1 MNHSQAPLGETAV
14 VIGASMGGLLA
25 ARVLADFFQQ
35 VIVIERD
42 GLPSTAVARKGVPQ
56 GQHAHALLGRGR
68 EILEHFF
75 PGLTKG
81 LLAQGAVQGQGRF
94 HSNGGV
100 FCQAPNA
107 PQGLFVS
114 RPCLE
119 LAVRGRVQALPNV
132 QIRDNCDVLGLLT
145 NEDRGRVTGL
155 CCRQRAEGA
164 GEEQVMADLVVD
176 ASGRG
181 SRTPAW
187 LEAMG
192 YAKPEV
198 ELVEVGMGYTTRF
211 YRREPDHFNG
221 DVMVNISPTPDNQRA
236 CGMMAQEGDRW
247 IVTLAGYFGDHPPTD
262 EAGYLAF
269 ARSLAIPDVYNIIHK
284 TTPLTEPVTYKF
296 PSNQRRHYEKM
307 RRFPEG
313 LLVFGDA
320 ICSFTPIYGQGMTV
334 AAIEAT
340 VLHDCLSRGAANL
353 AARFF
358 QQASKVIDIPWNIT
372 VGNDLRLTPN
382 PQFSLPVRFIN
393 WYVGKLQIAA
403 RHDPELS
410 LAFMKVANLFV
421 PPPSLL
427 HPRLAWRVLI
437 GNLRFARQRQPVT
450 IHPDVQTTPSEQAY

>member
-1 MNHSQAPLGETAV
+1 MNHSQTPIGQTAV

-25 ARVLADFFQQ
+25 ARTLADFFQQ
-35 VIVIERD
+35 VVIIERD
-42 GLPSTAVARKGVPQ
+42 VLPTTATARKGVPQ

-68 EILEHFF
+68 EILEGFF
-75 PGLTKG
+75 PGLTRE

-100 FCQAPNA
+100 FCQSPNA
-107 PQGLFVS
+107 PQGVFVS

-132 QIRDNCDVLGLLT
+132 QIRDNCDVLGLT
-145 NEDRGRVTGL
+145 TSEDRGRVTAL
-155 CCRQRAEGA
+155 RCRERAEGA
-164 GEEQVMADLVVD
+164 GEEVVRADWVVD

-221 DVMVNISPTPDNQRA
+221 DVMVNISPTPDNRRA
-236 CGMMAQEGDRW
+236 CGLMAQEGDRW

-262 EAGYLAF
+262 EAGYLEF
-269 ARSLAIPDVYNIIHK
+269 ARSLAIPDVHNVIHK
-284 TTPLTEPVTYKF
+284 TTPLTEPVTHKF

-307 RRFPEG
+307 GRFPEG

-340 VLHDCLSRGAANL
+340 VLHSCLSEGKEKL
-353 AARFF
+353 ATRFF
-358 QQASKVIDIPWNIT
+358 RQASQVLDIPWNIT

-382 PQFSLPVRFIN
+382 PHFPLPVRFIN

-427 HPRLAWRVLI
+427 HPRLAWRVFI
-437 GNLRFARQRQPVT
+437 GNLRLARQRQAVT
-450 IHPDVQTTPSEQAY
+450 IRPETQPTLQKIT

>member
-1 MNHSQAPLGETAV
+1 MNHPQTAL

-35 VIVIERD
+35 VIIIERD
-42 GLPSTAVARKGVPQ
+42 VLPSTAVSRKGVPQ

-68 EILEHFF
+68 EILEGFF
-75 PGLTKG
+75 PGLTHE
-81 LLAQGAVQGQGRF
+81 LLGQGAVQGYGRF

-100 FCQAPNA
+100 FCQAPDA
-107 PQGLFVS
+107 PKGIFLS

-132 QIRDNCDVLGLLT
+132 HIRDNCDVLDLIT
-145 NEDRGRVTGL
+145 TADHSRVTGVRL
-155 CCRQRAEGA
+155 RPRQAGA
-164 GEEQVMADLVVD
+164 SEEQIGAEWVVD

-187 LEAMG
+187 IEALG

-211 YRREPDHFNG
+211 YRREPGHFNG
-221 DVMVNISPTPDNQRA
+221 DVMVNISPTPQNQRA

-247 IVTLAGYFGDHPPTD
+247 IVTLAGYFGNHPPTD
-262 EAGYLAF
+262 EAGYLEF
-269 ARSLAIPDVYNIIHK
+269 ARSLAIPDVYNVIHQA
-284 TTPLTEPVTYKF
+284 TPLTEPVTFKF
-296 PSNQRRHYEKM
+296 PANQRRHYEKLA
-307 RRFPEG
+307 RFPEG
-313 LLVFGDA
+313 LLVLGDA

-340 VLHDCLSRGAANL
+340 VLRDCLSQGVVDL

-358 QQASKVIDIPWNIT
+358 RQASQVIDIPWSIT
-372 VGNDLRLTPN
+372 VGNDLRLTSN
-382 PQFSLPVRFIN
+382 PQFSLPRRFIN
-393 WYVGKLQIAA
+393 WYVGKLQVAA

-410 LAFMKVANLFV
+410 LAFMKVANLFL

-427 HPRLAWRVLI
+427 RPRLAWRVLR
-437 GNLRFARQRQPVT
+437 GNLRLARQRQDAT
-450 IHPDVQTTPSEQAY
+450 IQTNVQVKA

>member
-1 MNHSQAPLGETAV
+1 MTSSQTPIGETAV

-35 VIVIERD
+35 VVIIERD
-42 GLPSTAVARKGVPQ
+42 ALPTTAESRKGVPQ

-68 EILEHFF
+68 EILEGFF
-75 PGLTKG
+75 PGLTRE

-100 FCQAPNA
+100 FCQSPNA
-107 PQGLFVS
+107 PQGVFVS

-132 QIRDNCDVLGLLT
+132 QMRDNCDVLGLT
-145 NEDRGRVTGL
+145 TSEDRGRVTGL
-155 CCRQRAEGA
+155 RCWERAEGA
-164 GEEQVMADLVVD
+164 GEETVRADWVVD

-221 DVMVNISPTPDNQRA
+221 DVMVNISPTPGNRRA

-262 EAGYLAF
+262 EAGYLEF
-269 ARSLAIPDVYNIIHK
+269 ARSLAIPDVHNVIHK
-284 TTPLTEPVTYKF
+284 TTPLTEPVTHKF

-320 ICSFTPIYGQGMTV
+320 LCSFTPIYGQGMTV

-340 VLHDCLSRGAANL
+340 VLHSCLGQGQEML

-358 QQASKVIDIPWNIT
+358 RQASQVLDIPWNIT

-382 PQFSLPVRFIN
+382 PHFSLPVRFIN
-393 WYVGKLQIAA
+393 WYVGKLQVAA

-427 HPRLAWRVLI
+427 RPRLAWRVFI
-437 GNLRFARQRQPVT
+437 GNLRLARQRQAVT
-450 IHPDVQTTPSEQAY
+450 IRPETQPTLQKIT